1 MNFTMWMPHL
11 CDCGG
16 NLAHLTC
23 LMFVTSVHATK
34 RWNASDGDPPLS
46 PAALVSVNK
55 QLSLSLSVSLSLSS
69 VSLSLSLFLSF
80 SLFLSLSLCLF
91 LSCLS

>member
-55 QLSLSLSVSLSLSS
+55 QLSLSLSVSLSLSLS
-69 VSLSLSLFLSF
+69 FSLSLSLS
-80 SLFLSLSLCLF
+80 LSLSAYPYTV
-91 LSCLS
+91 

>member
-55 QLSLSLSVSLSLSS
+55 QLSLSLSLMEGVMTMMLREKG
-69 VSLSLSLFLSF
+69 
-80 SLFLSLSLCLF
+80 CER
-91 LSCLS
+91 CD